1 MGNCYRAQEAGFK
14 SGEYAMA
21 KNKEAWLDL
30 YADDAVIQDPVGVSP
45 LDPTGLG
52 QRGKEAISQF
62 WDMVIAPGEMDFQVQ
77 STHPAGDECANVVK
91 LTNKMP
97 GGIEIN
103 VHMVAVYTANDE
115 GKITSLKAYWE
126 YAKVQEALEKLGAE
140 QT

>member
-1 MGNCYRAQEAGFK
+1 MANCYKAQEAGYK

-30 YADDAVIQDPVGVSP
+30 YADDAVIMDPVGVSP

-62 WDMVIAPGEMDFQVQ
+62 WDMVIAPGEMDFRVQ
-77 STHPAGDECANVVK
+77 SSHPAGDECANVVK

-126 YAKVQEALEKLGAE
+126 YAKVQEAMEKMGMTE
-140 QT
+140 

>member
-1 MGNCYRAQEAGFK
+1 MGNCYKAQEAGYK

-21 KNKEAWLDL
+21 KNKEAWLGL
-30 YADDAVIQDPVGVSP
+30 YADDAVIMDPVGVSP

-62 WDMVIAPGEMDFQVQ
+62 WDMVIAPGEMDFRVQ

-91 LTNKMP
+91 LINKMP

-115 GKITSLKAYWE
+115 GKLTSLKAYWE
-126 YAKVQEALEKLGAE
+126 YAKVQEAMEKLGMTE
-140 QT
+140 